1 MAYPDLP
8 IQSLAGLTMPT
19 AMGNLGKNLAQFPTT
34 FTPNAGN
41 LSALALP
48 QNAGFGLDGSSMV
61 SGLGS
66 QLGAM
71 PNSML
76 SPNVLNGTVGTGGFF
91 GNGMGLG
98 MNLPTFNAAIGGLTS
113 LGNLAM
119 GFKSYG
125 LAKDQAKLTKEVTN
139 TNLNNSITA
148 ANGALEDRLRTRA
161 QMNGQSEADW
171 RAEYEERKFKR
182 G

>member
-1 MAYPDLP
+1 MAYPNLP
-8 IQSLAGLTMPT
+8 IQSLAGLTMPA
-19 AMGNLGKNLAQFPTT
+19 AMGNLGTNLAQFPTT

-48 QNAGFGLDGSSMV
+48 QTAGFQY
-61 SGLGS
+61 SGDYAAGAPNGGFN
-66 QLGAM
+66 LGA
-71 PNSML
+71 L
-76 SPNVLNGTVGTGGFF
+76 FGGAGDSGIGF
-91 GNGMGLG
+91 
-98 MNLPTFNAAIGGLTS
+98 NLPTFNAAIGGLTS

-161 QMNGQSEADW
+161 QMNGQSDADW